1 MISALATIEIYKP
14 TYFTRVVS
22 GETQIVRS
30 RYQNTDDGTYNFPVT
45 DSCERSA
52 TVMADD
58 YVKLQFKL
66 LHQIPFDAF
75 SYIWYDGQLFFLK
88 EDYRPTDKGSHFE
101 YQMKFVSVANMLD
114 KSLALRYLTSVQ
126 TDPEPEIN
134 MNGTLEDMAAIVM
147 GAIGGAASRLT
158 ASRPVGSF
166 PLFYVYTLQHLT
178 LADDI
183 LQNTALETFSF
194 SGQNIAD
201 VLTQLC
207 NTYQTEW
214 WISQESL
221 YSTKLHLC
229 RCEKGDTLPLSDT
242 YKQTTNKLKP
252 YQSRGLLSCEYSQ
265 EWSNV
270 PQILIPY
277 GSERNITRQQALEN
291 VNGND
296 MYVSYGK
303 QLRLAPNTTYNVKDR
318 EGNTVQV
325 TTNALGAFVNTN
337 KTGIE
342 TIKNFDDIYP
352 RCHFRVIG
360 LRQEGTPEH
369 PIYTMTAGALKA
381 DGTTVMTYAEMVS
394 EGLLPLQIEPNET
407 LSVRFESGYLNG
419 REFEVRHDIKEETV
433 DINGTPTTIMRWLL
447 TIVPEEGGD
456 DGVSLPFGNF
466 VPRPVS
472 GTYEGDMFAIFHM
485 VMPTA
490 YVNRA
495 REELAQAAYDEL
507 LAIEDTRPEVKCKT
521 DPDVFR
527 NETITLGQRVAVY
540 SELFGTITYD
550 QAGDIAQDSGGL
562 FASRVTS
569 FQHSLTKPTTIEFK
583 LASACVE
590 GRLASIEAVIAD
602 RTSDI
607 RGLEQRSLNL
617 SRRGWHDAAEMKDM
631 LETLAAEMMLVGVE
645 KNQFGF
651 TMAIESVG
659 AEVAVNNVKYFD
671 HLHISAGYIQHTQ
684 EPYIKYTNQGKWEV
698 NAADLTTD
706 INGEALDA
714 TKPYYLYAYCP
725 AAGTTATMY
734 LSLAALDNADPST
747 LPAGTGE
754 DYLLLGIL
762 SSEFLDD
769 LPTPNTS
776 YRVFN
781 RSNGYTQITGGTI
794 TTEQIQDPTRSL
806 IIDFASNPPRIIAKN
821 GAQIIGKITFLS
833 SDGTKTDL
841 ATKIGTMDGEIST
854 AKQNATD
861 AVNKANNIANDGII
875 SGGTEKAT
883 IKKEWQEIAGDN
895 MLGTTDGSYKKALAQ
910 AAAYDITVANNSAIK
925 TAYAALEDAMKTI
938 IGYSNSAWTGSNMQN
953 DTYLS
958 GTTPPEGASTLNKT
972 RDQFA
977 ALWRAYYDAEIALLN
992 DVSDVIDTREIG
1004 GENLYTK
1011 ADPLTIGYLET
1022 NITLET
1028 GKKYIITVVS
1038 KSGSACPVA
1047 AYENY
1052 GGGNITI
1059 GTLGGW
1065 IANESNLVLKTTGH
1079 GGTLKLGIQGSSSQS
1094 VTLTGIM
1101 VQQGE
1106 KPTTYQN
1113 SYKFLAEAF
1122 EHDAT
1127 KLTTSIDG
1135 GLIVS
1140 ALIKLINQ
1148 LNVVTAGIS
1157 GLHGDNIFLWG
1168 GATYAEALNAANTD
1182 YYKSGTSGDR
1192 ITTLVKDDGT
1202 GKIGILRIGTDQVE
1216 IVIPSKGKIIFNVT
1230 DGISIKDI
1238 SDALKVLFTPQSVQS
1253 FIDSAGSGGKQ
1264 VGHSVFD
1271 VGPLS
1276 AGNTLGKRSYV
1287 AATNVSSLTGGVFTE
1302 SQGQTFTITKAQ
1314 NKLTLK
1320 CTFGGSIGAT
1330 ANVPQMDLIF
1340 RIQKVGG
1347 GFPASDKTLNLLLNS
1362 SYVYGSNISTQT
1374 YTWTNLPVGEYK
1386 LCAQIGA
1393 INPSISA
1400 QVTFYNFNIQTEL
1413 LYDNIDPKTVIGTD
1427 GIVSVWSN
1435 RRRFVVKNTA
1445 SEQLI
1450 YAVGLPT
1457 SDPHEQG
1464 QLYALES
1471 DYIIRVSAG

>member
-30 RYQNTDDGTYNFPVT
+30 RYQNLDDSTYAFPVT

-706 INGEALDA
+706 INGTALDA

-781 RSNGYTQITGGTI
+781 RSNGYTQIAGGTI

-806 IIDFASNPPRIIAKN
+806 IIDFASNPPRIIARQD
-821 GAQIIGKITFLS
+821 AQIIGNISFYAA
-833 SDGTKTDL
+833 DGTVQTPEEF
-841 ATKIGTMDGEIST
+841 IE
-854 AKQNATD
+854 
-861 AVNKANNIANDGII
+861 NKL
-875 SGGTEKAT
+875 GG
-883 IKKEWQEIAGDN
+883 
-895 MLGTTDGSYKKALAQ
+895 
-910 AAAYDITVANNSAIK
+910 
-925 TAYAALEDAMKTI
+925 
-938 IGYSNSAWTGSNMQN
+938 
-953 DTYLS
+953 
-958 GTTPPEGASTLNKT
+958 
-972 RDQFA
+972 
-977 ALWRAYYDAEIALLN
+977 
-992 DVSDVIDTREIG
+992 IG
-1004 GENLYTK
+1004 GENLIETMGELYTDTGTYVGYGRTHIPFRNINNQGSYPSYPAGKYVFK
-1011 ADPLTIGYLET
+1011 AE
-1022 NITLET
+1022 
-1028 GKKYIITVVS
+1028 ITVARSNGVPPSGLSISIVS
-1038 KSGSACPVA
+1038 GTSNSSTTFATVENGKAKFTLDSASA
-1047 AYENY
+1047 MFLRIYWSENAEAT
-1052 GGGNITI
+1052 ITI
-1059 GTLGGW
+1059 KNACLQSGEISTEYQPYVEHLTAALKGTT
-1065 IANESNLVLKTTGH
+1065 EV
-1079 GGTLKLGIQGSSSQS
+1079 
-1094 VTLTGIM
+1094 M
-1101 VQQGE
+1101 
-1106 KPTTYQN
+1106 
-1113 SYKFLAEAF
+1113 
-1122 EHDAT
+1122 
-1127 KLTTSIDG
+1127 G
-1135 GLIVS
+1135 GL
-1140 ALIKLINQ
+1140 LMT
-1148 LNVVTAGIS
+1148 NVLMLKNEQGNVTAGIS
-1157 GLHGDNIFLWG
+1157 GLLGTLLSPENVLMWG
-1168 GATYAEALNAANTD
+1168 GATYAQALYAAGHD
-1182 YYKSGTSGDR
+1182 YFIDSTLTSL
-1192 ITTLVKDDGT
+1192 IKYLMKKDGT
-1202 GKIGILRIGTDQVE
+1202 GKIGVFYINDTDIEVNVPGLGKVVIDADDGITIKDDNDDKRIIVTPKDSSLITLPQLLRTQISWGASTTKE
-1216 IVIPSKGKIIFNVT
+1216 NVT
-1230 DGISIKDI
+1230 SKTFEIGS
-1238 SDALKVLFTPQSVQS
+1238 FEVQS
-1253 FIDSAGSGGKQ
+1253 NVNEFHLERGDGTTDVVWFRPTAGHQDNRATSSPRTMTCRVYLKNGDNVIEIANGSCQSQQTYDSQHNVIYRDGFN
-1264 VGHSVFD
+1264 FD
-1271 VGPLS
+1271 LLAS
-1276 AGNTLGKRSYV
+1276 T
-1287 AATNVSSLTGGVFTE
+1287 T
-1302 SQGQTFTITKAQ
+1302 TFYNLKKGTWHVMTDVTITKLAMDT
-1314 NKLTLK
+1314 NNPVGFNVGLST
-1320 CTFGGSIGAT
+1320 T
-1330 ANVPQMDLIF
+1330 ANHYMSYYDGAPVTAICSDGVIVAYDKDNYFKVVNENNKQ
-1340 RIQKVGG
+1340 RI
-1347 GFPASDKTLNLLLNS
+1347 
-1362 SYVYGSNISTQT
+1362 
-1374 YTWTNLPVGEYK
+1374 
-1386 LCAQIGA
+1386 
-1393 INPSISA
+1393 
-1400 QVTFYNFNIQTEL
+1400 
-1413 LYDNIDPKTVIGTD
+1413 
-1427 GIVSVWSN
+1427 
-1435 RRRFVVKNTA
+1435 VVK
-1445 SEQLI
+1445 
-1450 YAVGLPT
+1450 GLPDT
-1457 SDPHEQG
+1457 STGLSSGE
-1464 QLYALES
+1464 LYASGGYLR
-1471 DYIIRVSAG
+1471 IV

>member
-14 TYFTRVVS
+14 TYYTRVVG

-30 RYQNTDDGTYNFPVT
+30 RYQNLDDSTYNFPVT

-75 SYIWYDGQLFFLK
+75 AYIWYDGQLFFLK

-147 GAIGGAASRLT
+147 GAIGGAATRLT
-158 ASRPVGSF
+158 DSRPVGSF

-381 DGTTVMTYAEMVS
+381 DGQTVMTYAEMVAD
-394 EGLLPLQIEPNET
+394 GLLPLQIEPNET

-651 TMAIESVG
+651 TMAIQSVG
-659 AEVAVNNVKYFD
+659 GNMVSGVD
-671 HLHISAGYIQHTQ
+671 HFLKLAISAGYIQHTQ

-747 LPAGTGE
+747 LPAGTGT

-806 IIDFASNPPRIIAKN
+806 IIDFASNPPRIIARQD
-821 GAQIIGKITFLS
+821 AQIIGNISFYAA
-833 SDGTKTDL
+833 DGT
-841 ATKIGTMDGEIST
+841 
-854 AKQNATD
+854 
-861 AVNKANNIANDGII
+861 V
-875 SGGTEKAT
+875 
-883 IKKEWQEIAGDN
+883 
-895 MLGTTDGSYKKALAQ
+895 
-910 AAAYDITVANNSAIK
+910 
-925 TAYAALEDAMKTI
+925 EDAETFVNNR
-938 IGYSNSAWTGSNMQN
+938 IGA
-953 DTYLS
+953 
-958 GTTPPEGASTLNKT
+958 
-972 RDQFA
+972 
-977 ALWRAYYDAEIALLN
+977 
-992 DVSDVIDTREIG
+992 IG
-1004 GENLYTK
+1004 GENFLYIHDYSSGQVTCEEGEVFTYYEE
-1011 ADPLTIGYLET
+1011 LTY
-1022 NITLET
+1022 
-1028 GKKYIITVVS
+1028 Y
-1038 KSGSACPVA
+1038 SGSGASRQHTLLPAGKYVFSAEDAYMYVEDNHADIRLYIAAFNSSGQEVA
-1047 AYENY
+1047 TAQIPLGFSYQNRKKVRDVKITTSVPCYFCMKMVCDGTDMQQWCSGDAGAKKMQLQNGERSTEYNNY
-1052 GGGNITI
+1052 MEHLSNAIKGTTDIFGGLLMTNVMMLKNEQGAVTAGMSGLSGTALNPEKVLMWGGGTYINA
-1059 GTLGGW
+1059 LY
-1065 IANESNLVLKTTGH
+1065 AALHDYYMAS
-1079 GGTLKLGIQGSSSQS
+1079 GSSS
-1094 VTLTGIM
+1094 
-1101 VQQGE
+1101 
-1106 KPTTYQN
+1106 K
-1113 SYKFLAEAF
+1113 
-1122 EHDAT
+1122 
-1127 KLTTSIDG
+1127 
-1135 GLIVS
+1135 
-1140 ALIKLINQ
+1140 
-1148 LNVVTAGIS
+1148 
-1157 GLHGDNIFLWG
+1157 
-1168 GATYAEALNAANTD
+1168 
-1182 YYKSGTSGDR
+1182 
-1192 ITTLVKDDGT
+1192 ITTLLKKDGT
-1202 GKIGILRIGTDQVE
+1202 GKIGVFYIESDKAVVRTPDGQVVIDDDEGISCILPDDSVAVQVTPKELPTLSSLMNAETVSGTVHFEDGGIEHTKRVETREPNNTIWVDGESFDTEIYMAAEGTASIKITAWESQYATTPMQVPGLDTVTQYLYVRITDPNGNETNYTLTNNVQKTYTPTVTGTYLVEYWVRFKFEFTQADEYSFFVTYDEQRDYATVVWSYTRAHKQTMLAKGGMFTFQGDKSYLYYKDGYGFDCRVGDNRLKISASGGIEISGLGTD
-1216 IVIPSKGKIIFNVT
+1216 PS
-1230 DGISIKDI
+1230 S
-1238 SDALKVLFTPQSVQS
+1238 
-1253 FIDSAGSGGKQ
+1253 
-1264 VGHSVFD
+1264 
-1271 VGPLS
+1271 
-1276 AGNTLGKRSYV
+1276 
-1287 AATNVSSLTGGVFTE
+1287 
-1302 SQGQTFTITKAQ
+1302 
-1314 NKLTLK
+1314 
-1320 CTFGGSIGAT
+1320 SIGRLYR
-1330 ANVPQMDLIF
+1330 D
-1340 RIQKVGG
+1340 
-1347 GFPASDKTLNLLLNS
+1347 S
-1362 SYVYGSNISTQT
+1362 SGYLKI
-1374 YTWTNLPVGEYK
+1374 K
-1386 LCAQIGA
+1386 I
-1393 INPSISA
+1393 
-1400 QVTFYNFNIQTEL
+1400 
-1413 LYDNIDPKTVIGTD
+1413 
-1427 GIVSVWSN
+1427 
-1435 RRRFVVKNTA
+1435 
-1445 SEQLI
+1445 
-1450 YAVGLPT
+1450 
-1457 SDPHEQG
+1457 
-1464 QLYALES
+1464 
-1471 DYIIRVSAG
+1471 

>member
-30 RYQNTDDGTYNFPVT
+30 RYQNLDDSTYAFPVT

-706 INGEALDA
+706 INGTALDA

-781 RSNGYTQITGGTI
+781 RSNGYTQIAGGTI

-833 SDGTKTDL
+833 SDGTKHDL
-841 ATKIGTMDGEIST
+841 EDTLDDMADDIEAAQEAADYALEK
-854 AKQNATD
+854 AKNLAD
-861 AVNKANNIANDGII
+861 DGII
-875 SGGTEKAT
+875 SGGTEKST
-883 IKKEWQEIAGDN
+883 LKKEWQEVAGSN
-895 MLGTTDGSYKKALAQ
+895 YNGTTNGSYYKAKTQATTYGVSTSTIESKFLALKTMLD
-910 AAAYDITVANNSAIK
+910 AILADMSTDYVLANG
-925 TAYAALEDAMKTI
+925 DAQWNTKDKFI
-938 IGYSNSAWTGSNMQN
+938 AKW
-953 DTYLS
+953 
-958 GTTPPEGASTLNKT
+958 
-972 RDQFA
+972 RD
-977 ALWRAYYDAEIALLN
+977 YYDAEIALLN
-992 DVSDVIDTREIG
+992 AVSDVIDTREIG
-1004 GENLYTK
+1004 GENLYTGTP
-1011 ADPLTIGYLET
+1011 DF
-1022 NITLET
+1022 NIPAAEHAFGTYYT
-1028 GKKYIITVVS
+1028 GVKVSTGVDYVVS
-1038 KSGSACPVA
+1038 AKQVIVGYASTIVVKIKKSGQTDKEVAHIGNGGLYTQYKLYDTFKLDATNDA
-1047 AYENY
+1047 AYDGGEIVLTAWY
-1052 GGGNITI
+1052 GGSGN
-1059 GTLGGW
+1059 
-1065 IANESNLVLKTTGH
+1065 AQVKSF
-1079 GGTLKLGIQGSSSQS
+1079 
-1094 VTLTGIM
+1094 M
-1101 VQQGE
+1101 VQVGT
-1106 KPTTYQN
+1106 KPTTYQTHVK
-1113 SYKFLAEAF
+1113 YLAEAF
-1122 EHDAT
+1122 ENAARQGSTD
-1127 KLTTSIDG
+1127 IDG
-1135 GLIVS
+1135 GL
-1140 ALIKLINQ
+1140 LMTCLLKLRNELGI
-1148 LNVVTAGIS
+1148 VTAGMS
-1157 GLHGDNIFLWG
+1157 GLTGTAQEPENVLLWG
-1168 GATYAEALNAANTD
+1168 GATYQQALNAALHD
-1182 YYKSGTSGDR
+1182 YFLNGTSGDL
-1192 ITTLVKDDGT
+1192 ITTLLKKDGT
-1202 GKIGILRIGTDQVE
+1202 GKIGCFRVVDNDTISVDNGGMRVYITLKSIQELTGIGDLIQGSVSQSYNTSTGQGTLENVDVQIPLAADSFFSIENFEVSVYGMPATSQEPTAGNAQVKVKVTLGGTVLTDEYGQSMDETVSAVGSGDGRIYGKIEGSTSTAKTLRIRCY
-1216 IVIPSKGKIIFNVT
+1216 
-1230 DGISIKDI
+1230 DI
-1238 SDALKVLFTPQSVQS
+1238 SAFRGYYSLS
-1253 FIDSAGSGGKQ
+1253 FSYKAGAESDFRCCVIAKDGLMIASGHNRQFYVKPSLDNL
-1264 VGHSVFD
+1264 HFLCHL
-1271 VGPLS
+1271 P
-1276 AGNTLGKRSYV
+1276 SY
-1287 AATNVSSLTGGVFTE
+1287 S
-1302 SQGQTFTITKAQ
+1302 
-1314 NKLTLK
+1314 
-1320 CTFGGSIGAT
+1320 
-1330 ANVPQMDLIF
+1330 
-1340 RIQKVGG
+1340 
-1347 GFPASDKTLNLLLNS
+1347 
-1362 SYVYGSNISTQT
+1362 
-1374 YTWTNLPVGEYK
+1374 TNLENGELYVDAAGFVRQKMEEDEDTYNTYELGVGANTRARLDLRNFYQV
-1386 LCAQIGA
+1386 LL
-1393 INPSISA
+1393 PS
-1400 QVTFYNFNIQTEL
+1400 N
-1413 LYDNIDPKTVIGTD
+1413 
-1427 GIVSVWSN
+1427 
-1435 RRRFVVKNTA
+1435 
-1445 SEQLI
+1445 
-1450 YAVGLPT
+1450 
-1457 SDPHEQG
+1457 
-1464 QLYALES
+1464 
-1471 DYIIRVSAG
+1471 

>member
-66 LHQIPFDAF
+66 LHQIPFEAF

-134 MNGTLEDMAAIVM
+134 MNGTLDDMAAIVM

-166 PLFYVYTLQHLT
+166 PLFYVYTLQHIT

-318 EGNTVQV
+318 DGNTVQV

-651 TMAIESVG
+651 TMAIESLG

-671 HLHISAGYIQHTQ
+671 HMHISAGYIQHTQ

-706 INGEALDA
+706 INGESLDA

-806 IIDFASNPPRIIAKN
+806 IIDFASNPPRIIARKD
-821 GAQIIGKITFLS
+821 AQIIGNISFYAA
-833 SDGTKTDL
+833 DGTVQTPEEFIENKLGGIGGENLIETMGEL
-841 ATKIGTMDGEIST
+841 YTATGTYVGYGRTHIPFRNINNQGSYPSYPAGKYVFKAEITVARSNGVPPSGLYITIVSGTSNSATTFAEVEDGKAKFTLDSASPMCLRISWSENVEATVTIKNACLQSGEIST
-854 AKQNATD
+854 AYQPYVEHLTAALKGTTEVVGGLLMTNVLMLKNEDGDVTAGLSGLLGTLLSPENVLLWGGGTYAQALTHLAGGAKLPVLLTKNGIGSRIGCFSVESKDTV
-861 AVNKANNIANDGII
+861 AVYDSTGIKRIVITTQKIADQPIPSSHVSSPMSMSRLVIANDTDKTISEDI
-875 SGGTEKAT
+875 SGTYNFTSQKDGTVKT
-883 IKKEWQEIAGDN
+883 K
-895 MLGTTDGSYKKALAQ
+895 
-910 AAAYDITVANNSAIK
+910 ITVSLIANSSVNIYSGYGSPSAGAYFRNGYIK
-925 TAYAALEDAMKTI
+925 IHDNTADVDVFSQAISNFGCSSSCNNTTGTGTSDYDTATRQDVANVEIQVVKNHSYTVSIKGSADVYKRGTNAVTS
-938 IGYSNSAWTGSNMQN
+938 YSGG
-953 DTYLS
+953 
-958 GTTPPEGASTLNKT
+958 GTAGM
-972 RDQFA
+972 
-977 ALWRAYYDAEIALLN
+977 YV
-992 DVSDVIDTREIG
+992 DVSAFAIVYTDMCAYLCADGISLMANSSLRFDV
-1004 GENLYTK
+1004 
-1011 ADPLTIGYLET
+1011 T
-1022 NITLET
+1022 NN
-1028 GKKYIITVVS
+1028 
-1038 KSGSACPVA
+1038 GS
-1047 AYENY
+1047 
-1052 GGGNITI
+1052 
-1059 GTLGGW
+1059 
-1065 IANESNLVLKTTGH
+1065 
-1079 GGTLKLGIQGSSSQS
+1079 KLGIKAIGLPDSADEVESGFMYTQTTIINSTSQ
-1094 VTLTGIM
+1094 
-1101 VQQGE
+1101 
-1106 KPTTYQN
+1106 
-1113 SYKFLAEAF
+1113 
-1122 EHDAT
+1122 
-1127 KLTTSIDG
+1127 
-1135 GLIVS
+1135 
-1140 ALIKLINQ
+1140 
-1148 LNVVTAGIS
+1148 
-1157 GLHGDNIFLWG
+1157 
-1168 GATYAEALNAANTD
+1168 
-1182 YYKSGTSGDR
+1182 
-1192 ITTLVKDDGT
+1192 
-1202 GKIGILRIGTDQVE
+1202 
-1216 IVIPSKGKIIFNVT
+1216 
-1230 DGISIKDI
+1230 
-1238 SDALKVLFTPQSVQS
+1238 KVLC
-1253 FIDSAGSGGKQ
+1253 IK
-1264 VGHSVFD
+1264 
-1271 VGPLS
+1271 
-1276 AGNTLGKRSYV
+1276 
-1287 AATNVSSLTGGVFTE
+1287 
-1302 SQGQTFTITKAQ
+1302 
-1314 NKLTLK
+1314 
-1320 CTFGGSIGAT
+1320 
-1330 ANVPQMDLIF
+1330 
-1340 RIQKVGG
+1340 
-1347 GFPASDKTLNLLLNS
+1347 
-1362 SYVYGSNISTQT
+1362 
-1374 YTWTNLPVGEYK
+1374 
-1386 LCAQIGA
+1386 
-1393 INPSISA
+1393 
-1400 QVTFYNFNIQTEL
+1400 
-1413 LYDNIDPKTVIGTD
+1413 
-1427 GIVSVWSN
+1427 
-1435 RRRFVVKNTA
+1435 
-1445 SEQLI
+1445 
-1450 YAVGLPT
+1450 
-1457 SDPHEQG
+1457 
-1464 QLYALES
+1464 
-1471 DYIIRVSAG
+1471 